1 MRKAVARFGDS
12 TTTGGKVFAFSA
24 DMFDNGRRLA
34 LSGEKATCGNCSGS
48 HPIIGTGTKMKDRG
62 RCVVLDGDAVL
73 CPCGKNKVLV
83 SGDARVFV
91 HVDGSKKASRSSD
104 ISTIHPMQPLITFDE
119 RFTLVDASTG
129 EPISGI
135 GYRLMSGSDVI
146 ATGITDSTG
155 RTARFTTKD
164 AANVKLQLRSTHV

>member
-48 HPIIGTGTKMKDRG
+48 HPIFGTGDEMTDRG
-62 RCVVLDGDAVL
+62 RSVVLHGDAVL
-73 CPCGKNKVLV
+73 CPCGKN
-83 SGDARVFV
+83 RVFV
-91 HVDGSKKASRSSD
+91 SDDAGVYVHCKSKNAPSNPHLTSINQVAPALAS
-104 ISTIHPMQPLITFDE
+104 FDE
-119 RFTLVDASTG
+119 RFTLIDASTG

-135 GYRLMSGSDVI
+135 DYRFMSGSDVI

-155 RTARFTTKD
+155 RTARFTTTN
-164 AANVKLQLRSTHV
+164 AENLTLQLRSTHV